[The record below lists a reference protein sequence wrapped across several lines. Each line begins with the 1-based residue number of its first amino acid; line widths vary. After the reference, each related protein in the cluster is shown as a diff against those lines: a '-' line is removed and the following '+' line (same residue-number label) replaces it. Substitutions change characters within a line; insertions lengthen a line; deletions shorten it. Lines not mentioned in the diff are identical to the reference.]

1 MLEVER
7 MSEME
12 QNTEKIPVV
21 TKIEV
26 QKKRKDRFNI
36 YVDGE
41 YSFPI
46 SEAVLIKIGMHKG
59 MQLTKERSLEIEK
72 ENYDYMA
79 YTTAVN
85 YLSYSLRSESEV
97 RKKLIDEEISDD
109 AIERAITRLKEQ
121 NYVND
126 QIYGESY
133 TRNAANLYQKG
144 PQLIANGLKTKGLSP
159 EMISFALKQYPLE
172 QQMENGIAVAEKMI
186 RKQSRVSSREAGQKL
201 RAHLQQKG
209 YTSDTIPAILEEIE
223 TVKEEDDEK
232 AALRLQG
239 DKLWHRQERKHKGRD
254 LIQKVKAGLF
264 QKGYSGEMIAAYIQ
278 EKEQE
283 TDER

>member
-1 MLEVER
+1 
-7 MSEME
+7 ME
-12 QNTEKIPVV
+12 QDTEKIPVV
-21 TKIEV
+21 TKIVV

-46 SEAVLIKIGMHKG
+46 SEAVLIKVGLYKG
-59 MQLTKERSLEIEK
+59 MQLTKERSLEIER

-85 YLSYSLRSESEV
+85 YLSYSLRSEAEV
-97 RKKLIDEEISDD
+97 RKKLEGEEISED
-109 AIERAITRLKEQ
+109 AIERALTRLKEQ

-126 QIYGESY
+126 RIYGESY
-133 TRNAANLYQKG
+133 TRTAANLSRKG
-144 PQLIANGLKTKGLSP
+144 PQLIANELKTKGLSP
-159 EMISFALKQYPLE
+159 ETISLVLKEYPLD
-172 QQMENGIAVAEKMI
+172 QQIENGIAIAEKMM
-186 RKQSRVSSREAGQKL
+186 RKQSRVSSREASNKL

-209 YTSDTIPAILEEIE
+209 YLADTIPAILEEIE
-223 TVKEEDDEK
+223 TVKEEDDEM

-239 DKLWHRQERKHKGRD
+239 DKLWHKQERKHKGRE

-264 QKGYSGEMIAAYIQ
+264 QKGYAGDMISAYIQ

-283 TDER
+283 ME

>member
-1 MLEVER
+1 LLEVER

-12 QNTEKIPVV
+12 QDTEKIPVV
-21 TKIEV
+21 TKIVV

-46 SEAVLIKIGMHKG
+46 SEAVLIKVGLYKG
-59 MQLTKERSLEIEK
+59 MQLTKERSLEIER

-85 YLSYSLRSESEV
+85 YLSYSLRSEAEV
-97 RKKLIDEEISDD
+97 RKKLIDEEISED
-109 AIERAITRLKEQ
+109 AIERALTRLKEQ

-126 QIYGESY
+126 RIYGESY
-133 TRNAANLYQKG
+133 TRTAANLNRKG
-144 PQLIANGLKTKGLSP
+144 PQLIANELKTKGLSP
-159 EMISFALKQYPLE
+159 ETISLVLKEYPLE
-172 QQMENGIAVAEKMI
+172 QQIENGIAIAEKMM
-186 RKQSRVSSREAGQKL
+186 RKQSRVSSREASNKL

-209 YTSDTIPAILEEIE
+209 YLADTIPAILEEIE
-223 TVKEEDDEK
+223 TVKEEDDEMS
-232 AALRLQG
+232 ALRLQG
-239 DKLWHRQERKHKGRD
+239 DKLWHKQERKHKGKD

-264 QKGYSGEMIAAYIQ
+264 QKGYSGDMISAYIQ

-283 TDER
+283 ME